1 MTFPAGTIAD
11 VVWKPLNFYRDSRG
25 WLTELFRNDDV
36 PAEYRPVMAYVSMTD
51 PGVARGPH
59 EHVEQADYFCF
70 IGPGV
75 FRVYLWDARK
85 ESPTFGHREVKDVGD
100 SAPFALIVP
109 PGVVHAYKNV
119 SAVSGIVFNAANTLY
134 AGEGRKGWRGPK
146 GSPGLRGRD
155 PPRTSG
161 RVGVRSGLRILVVS
175 RPASAAGFLLRS
187 KLRPLTR
194 RARPVNFHRAPIDL
208 RRVLGSQCDIGPHLA
223 RSPARAPARANRPP
237 LHDRFSN
244 GRNVFHAPFDLPV
257 RGLCRRPVDGRHRPR
272 RGRSAQAAERLV
284 RRRRQCVR
292 NGRQNHPTPADGRRR
307 RQSRLRLLHESQVF
321 HRRAGPR
328 RAVDVDRRRE
338 AQIDEVDQR
347 EHPEGRPRRLRR
359 NRQRRHRDR
368 RAVRPWRRRRR
379 THRILRC
386 R

>member
-100 SAPFALIVP
+100 AAPFALIVP

-146 GSPGLRGRD
+146 GSPDYVDEIRHEQVEG
-155 PPRTSG
+155 T
-161 RVGVRSGLRILVVS
+161 
-175 RPASAAGFLLRS
+175 
-187 KLRPLTR
+187 TY
-194 RARPVNFHRAPIDL
+194 
-208 RRVLGSQCDIGPHLA
+208 VLD
-223 RSPARAPARANRPP
+223 
-237 LHDRFSN
+237 
-244 GRNVFHAPFDLPV
+244 
-257 RGLCRRPVDGRHRPR
+257 
-272 RGRSAQAAERLV
+272 
-284 RRRRQCVR
+284 
-292 NGRQNHPTPADGRRR
+292 
-307 RQSRLRLLHESQVF
+307 
-321 HRRAGPR
+321 
-328 RAVDVDRRRE
+328 
-338 AQIDEVDQR
+338 
-347 EHPEGRPRRLRR
+347 
-359 NRQRRHRDR
+359 
-368 RAVRPWRRRRR
+368 
-379 THRILRC
+379 
-386 R
+386 